1 MSEGRVKFLEKEVKE
16 ELRNLALE
24 VVESVNG
31 EITYESVDGLAF
43 NFEKRARE
51 AIIIQ
56 FRWTLAKCKFE
67 LWDISENGESKTLKY
82 KNGQYENGSMVKKQL
97 HDLNQLYK
105 IKLRRK
111 RLISFYSKGFY

>member
-1 MSEGRVKFLEKEVKE
+1 MSEGTVKFLEKEIKG

-24 VVESVNG
+24 TVKSVDG
-31 EITYESVDGLAF
+31 EITYESVNGLTF
-43 NFEKRARE
+43 NFEKRMNE
-51 AIIIQ
+51 AIVIQ

-67 LWDISENGESKTLKY
+67 LWNISEKGESKTQKY
-82 KNGQYENGSMVKKQL
+82 KNGQYENKSLVKKQL